1 MDSPPLPC
9 PPPVDIRGT
18 LLDHGGMVAKKER
31 MGSRSRK
38 RSILPGF
45 GLTMGYTMVYV
56 SLIVIIPLIGLFF
69 KSATMSWADM
79 KDAITDPDLVASLKL
94 TFGAALLAALFNA
107 FFGFIV
113 AWSLVRYTFP
123 GRRFVDGLID
133 LPFALPTA
141 VSGIT
146 LATLYASNGW
156 LGNLGGHVAGG
167 INWLFGIMGRGALLA
182 DKSLSWINLN
192 FAYTRVG
199 ILIALVFIGVP
210 FVVRTLQPALEE
222 LDPEVEEAAASLGA
236 SNSQSFF
243 RVVLPALLPALLTGF
258 SLAFARAVGEYG
270 SVIFISSNIPGKTQI
285 TAHLIMKKLENDD
298 YAGATTLGVVMLV
311 VSFVMLATI
320 NGLQWWSTR
329 VKT

>member
-1 MDSPPLPC
+1 
-9 PPPVDIRGT
+9 
-18 LLDHGGMVAKKER
+18 
-31 MGSRSRK
+31 
-38 RSILPGF
+38 
-45 GLTMGYTMVYV
+45 MVYV
-56 SLIVIIPLIGLFF
+56 SLIVIIPLIGLFL

-79 KDAITDPDLVASLKL
+79 KDALTDPDLIASLKL
-94 TFGAALLAALFNA
+94 TFGASFLAALFNA

-113 AWSLVRYTFP
+113 AWTLVRYRFP
-123 GRRFVDGLID
+123 GQRFVDGLID

-146 LATLYASNGW
+146 LATLYANNGW

-167 INWLFGIMGRGALLA
+167 INAIFSAMGGHGQLLSDTA
-182 DKSLSWINLN
+182 LSWLNLN
-192 FAYTRVG
+192 FSYTRVG

-236 SNSQSFF
+236 TTRQSFF

-258 SLAFARAVGEYG
+258 SLAFARAIGEYG
-270 SVIFISSNIPGKTQI
+270 SVIFISGRRQI
-285 TAHLIMKKLENDD
+285 TAQLIMKKLENND
-298 YAGATTLGVVMLV
+298 YAGATMLGVVMLV
-311 VSFVMLATI
+311 VSFLMLATI

-329 VKT
+329 TRN

>member
-1 MDSPPLPC
+1 
-9 PPPVDIRGT
+9 
-18 LLDHGGMVAKKER
+18 VAARVK
-31 MGSRSRK
+31 K

-56 SLIVIIPLIGLFF
+56 SLIVIIPLIGLFL

-79 KDAITDPDLVASLKL
+79 KDALTDPDLIASLKL
-94 TFGAALLAALFNA
+94 TFGASLLAALFNA
-107 FFGFIV
+107 VFGFIV
-113 AWSLVRYTFP
+113 AWTLVRYTFP

-146 LATLYASNGW
+146 LATLYAHNGW

-167 INWLFGIMGRGALLA
+167 VNAVFNAVGGHRQLLSDTA
-182 DKSLSWINLN
+182 LSWINLD
-192 FAYTRVG
+192 FAYTRMG
-199 ILIALVFIGVP
+199 ILIALVFIGMP
-210 FVVRTLQPALEE
+210 FVVRSLQPALEE

-236 SNSQSFF
+236 STTQSFF

-258 SLAFARAVGEYG
+258 SLAFARAIGEYG
-270 SVIFISSNIPGKTQI
+270 SVIFISDNIPGKTEI
-285 TAHLIMKKLENDD
+285 TAHLIMKKLENND
-298 YAGATTLGVVMLV
+298 YAGATMLGVVMLV
-311 VSFVMLATI
+311 VSFLMLAAI

-329 VKT
+329 MKT